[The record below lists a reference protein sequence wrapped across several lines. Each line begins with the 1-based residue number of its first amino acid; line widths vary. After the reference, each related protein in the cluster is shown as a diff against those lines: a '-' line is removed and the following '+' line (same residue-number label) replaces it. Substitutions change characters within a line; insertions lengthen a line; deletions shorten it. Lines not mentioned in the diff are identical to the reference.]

1 MTARPIDLDTFA
13 RSHPQSHLI
22 VCKLPGE
29 PPSNELHSL
38 HYQLRR
44 LIRSQGI
51 SGDYATGIVRT
62 ADEVEIQCQFA
73 SVVDAA
79 SFGAAFN
86 AHRVYCYPGF
96 ATSRQFFLDDI
107 VREGLNAAVGA
118 MRARASAV

>member
-1 MTARPIDLDTFA
+1 MTARQLDFDTFA

-29 PPSNELHSL
+29 LPSSELHSL

-51 SGDYATGIVRT
+51 SADYATGIVRT
-62 ADEVEIQCQFA
+62 ADEVEIHCQFA
-73 SVVDAA
+73 SVLDAA

-86 AHRVYCYPGF
+86 AHRVYCYPGV
-96 ATSRQFFLDDI
+96 ATSRRFFLDDI
-107 VREGLNAAVGA
+107 VREGLNAAVGST
-118 MRARASAV
+118 RARASTV